1 VLDVGQGLSVIVQ
14 TRHRALLYDT
24 GPAFRLSD
32 AGQAI
37 VVPALREAGVR
48 RLDALVVSH
57 DDQDHSGGAASVLQA
72 HPDATLIAPRGTRLV
87 ARRQRRC
94 MAGVTWD
101 WDGVRFAIAAP
112 VPLAPPRSDNDNSCV
127 LWVSAPGFSILL
139 PGDIGRRREEA
150 LVTAGLIGAADVV
163 VAPHHGSRTSSGSA
177 LVRATRPRLAV
188 FSAGHRNRW
197 GFPAPEIRRR
207 WIQGGACIL
216 ETATTGAIVLVSSDR
231 GTPVI
236 GRRERIDGAHL
247 WSTGDRTGTVCP
259 GVTGDES
266 SAGVG

>member
-1 VLDVGQGLSVIVQ
+1 
-14 TRHRALLYDT
+14 
-24 GPAFRLSD
+24 
-32 AGQAI
+32 
-37 VVPALREAGVR
+37 
-48 RLDALVVSH
+48 
-57 DDQDHSGGAASVLQA
+57 
-72 HPDATLIAPRGTRLV
+72 
-87 ARRQRRC
+87 
-94 MAGVTWD
+94 
-101 WDGVRFAIAAP
+101 
-112 VPLAPPRSDNDNSCV
+112 PRSDNDNSCV

-247 WSTGDRTGTVCP
+247 WSTGDRAGTVCP